1 MTFAA
6 KLLYRVGMDDITWI
20 DQPQLSNA
28 LAIVAFTG
36 WNDAGS
42 AASDA
47 ADEIREQS
55 DAELMAI
62 IDHDEFED
70 YQENRPTVSIDGGG
84 TRRLEWPDTRLFVS
98 TKFERDLVILI
109 GDEPALRWKRFS
121 RVLSNGFHSLGV
133 TEVISLGAFL
143 GETPHTR
150 EVPVMGG
157 FDAPTRERYGLRT
170 SQYEGPTG
178 IIGVLNHLFLNGG
191 FEGGSL
197 WAGCP
202 HYLASH
208 PNPKAARALL
218 NKVGLVTGLEFDAS
232 EFDEAVE
239 EWTEDV
245 AEASQHSELAEY
257 VAELERIHD
266 EEAQEPA
273 VLLSEIED
281 FLRRQ

>member
-1 MTFAA
+1 MLN
-6 KLLYRVGMDDITWI
+6 LLYRIGMDDITWME
-20 DQPQLSNA
+20 QPQLSNA
-28 LAIVAFTG
+28 LAVVAFTG
-36 WNDAGS
+36 WNDAGN
-42 AASDA
+42 AASDT
-47 ADEIREQS
+47 ADEVRAQS
-55 DAELMAI
+55 EAELVAI

-70 YQENRPTVSIDGGG
+70 YQENRPTVSIEGGG

-98 TKFERDLVILI
+98 RKFERDLVVLI

-121 RVLSNGFHSLGV
+121 RVLSNGLRSLGV

-143 GETPHTR
+143 GELPHTR
-150 EVPVMGG
+150 DVPVMGG
-157 FDAPTRERYGLRT
+157 FDAPTRERFGLRA

-178 IIGVLNHLFLNGG
+178 IIGVLNHLFLNDG
-191 FEGGSL
+191 FDGGSL

-218 NKVGLVTGLEFDAS
+218 GKLGLVSGLPFDIT
-232 EFDEAVE
+232 EFDESVATWAE
-239 EWTEDV
+239 EV
-245 AEASQHSELAEY
+245 AEASEHSELVEY
-257 VAELERIHD
+257 VEELERMHD
-266 EEAQEPA
+266 AEEQESE